1 MSEGEARIR
10 ERNAETIEFDASPR
24 GKCNF
29 AIHSPITINR
39 IGSFSPFFFPCNFV
53 FLFLSSFF
61 TWNGLNVD
69 FRSNIISDIIL
80 NAIGIGIE
88 IELAFGNR

>member
-1 MSEGEARIR
+1 MQFRDPFSNYYKQDRIV
-10 ERNAETIEFDASPR
+10 
-24 GKCNF
+24 
-29 AIHSPITINR
+29 
-39 IGSFSPFFFPCNFV
+39 FSLFFSMQFHFV
-53 FLFLSSFF
+53 FLFLFSFF